1 MNNVNAT
8 GRRVLVVGL
17 GISGTATALRLRQI
31 GWDPVVVEKAPA
43 RRTGGQYIV
52 MFGAG
57 QAAARRLGILD
68 RMTDRNVADGSA
80 FSVDRAGNRRRVP
93 NFAERTDQFAA
104 QSAPYMLMR
113 SDVEEAAFSALP
125 GDVDIRFSTV
135 PSSIVQDA
143 DGVDVTLTHT
153 VDGST
158 TTERFDL
165 VVGADGLRSTVR
177 SLAFGPHSAYV
188 RRLGVMYA
196 LIPMSEPPAGYT
208 WTDSVMLQ
216 EPGRT
221 MQVVPV
227 AGRTPVALMAYR
239 TADVDAEFREPPA
252 QRLREVFSSGP
263 TDREL
268 SHVLSELDNMTDAND
283 VLFDSAEQVHM
294 NRWHA
299 GRVVLVG
306 DAAWCTTLIAGMGVS
321 TGLAGSEL
329 LGTMLH
335 RYPDDLDRA
344 LNTWEAR
351 LRPFLDYYGTLARRQ
366 QGAIAPANQWQVKVN
381 RGLLVAIGHPLVG
394 PLLKRLASAGKEA
407 RMRSADIAAA

>member
-1 MNNVNAT
+1 MMTNVNAT

-17 GISGTATALRLRQI
+17 GISGAATALRLRQI
-31 GWDPVVVEKAPA
+31 GWEPVIVEKAAA
-43 RRTGGQYIV
+43 RRTGGQFIV
-52 MFGAG
+52 LFGAG

-68 RMTDRNVADGSA
+68 RLHDLTVAAGSA
-80 FSVDRAGNRRRVP
+80 FAVDRAGNRRRIP
-93 NFAERTDQFAA
+93 NFAERTAQFA
-104 QSAPYMLMR
+104 PHVLLR
-113 SDVEEAAFSALP
+113 GDVEEAAFSALP
-125 GDVDIRFSTV
+125 GEVDIRFSTV

-177 SLAFGPHSAYV
+177 SLVFGPHSAYL
-188 RRLGVMYA
+188 RRLGAMYA
-196 LIPMSEPPAGYT
+196 LIPISEPPAGYT
-208 WTDSVMLQ
+208 STDLVTLQ

-221 MQVVPV
+221 MQVFPL
-227 AGRTPVALMAYR
+227 AGRTPIALLAYR

-268 SHVLSELDNMTDAND
+268 GHVLSELDNMKDAND
-283 VLFDSAEQVHM
+283 VLFDSIEQVCM
-294 NRWHA
+294 DRWHD

-306 DAAWCTTLIAGMGVS
+306 DAAWCSTLIAGMGVS
-321 TGLAGSEL
+321 TGLAGAEL
-329 LGTMLH
+329 LGTLLQ

-351 LRPFLDYYGTLARRQ
+351 LRPYLDYYQNLARRR
-366 QGAIAPANQWQVKVN
+366 QGMLAPANQWQVELN
-381 RGLLVAIGHPLVG
+381 HGLILASGLPLVG
-394 PLLKRLASAGKEA
+394 PLLKRLAATGKEA